1 MLTSELEEQ
10 TSGKSLQSCS
20 PHPEKEA
27 IFRNDKRQFTLVVQQ
42 VWSHSAA
49 SNFAPLYKTQYIEL
63 LSCRHLVLKI

>member
-42 VWSHSAA
+42 VWNHSAG
-49 SNFAPLYKTQYIEL
+49 SNLAIFHMAQYSGL
-63 LSCRHLVLKI
+63 LSCWHFLLKI

>member
-1 MLTSELEEQ
+1 MKER

-49 SNFAPLYKTQYIEL
+49 SNFAIWHNIVDCYLVDI
-63 LSCRHLVLKI
+63 LSLNYSACL